1 MQHMHKFIKPMIH
14 QNAGI
19 AKSMLLF
26 VLMGCFL
33 LSACAVRKGLQS
45 FFTEVS
51 PVSPTAMK
59 LNKGLSS
66 RDLLTS
72 DIAFSC
78 AVALPSEEGKFFF
91 KQSMIEKSSSALMLF
106 FLLPAFLLS
115 VLSLKKDK
123 LSRVSTGLVP
133 SGSPV
138 PLFIKNRL
146 LLI

>member
-1 MQHMHKFIKPMIH
+1 MQHMHKLIKPIID
-14 QNAGI
+14 QNAGKG
-19 AKSMLLF
+19 KSLLLF

-51 PVSPTAMK
+51 PVSHTVLK
-59 LNKGLSS
+59 LNKILSS
-66 RDLLTS
+66 RDVLST
-72 DIAFSC
+72 DVAFSC
-78 AVALPSEEGKFFF
+78 AVALPSEDGKTIF
-91 KQSMIEKSSSALMLF
+91 KQSMIQKSSSALMLF

-123 LSRVSTGLVP
+123 LSRVPSGLVP

-138 PLFIKNRL
+138 PLFLKNRL
-146 LLI
+146 LLL

>member
-1 MQHMHKFIKPMIH
+1 MTHHNTRK
-14 QNAGI
+14 ARTL
-19 AKSMLLF
+19 LLF

-51 PVSPTAMK
+51 PVSQTAMK
-59 LNKGLSS
+59 LNKILSS
-66 RDLLTS
+66 RDVMMTG
-72 DIAFSC
+72 ATFSC
-78 AVALPSEEGKFFF
+78 SAALISEDGSSIFE
-91 KQSMIEKSSSALMLF
+91 QNMVQKSSSALMFF

-115 VLSLKKDK
+115 VLSFKNDK
-123 LSRVSTGLVP
+123 LSVVPTGLVF

>member
-1 MQHMHKFIKPMIH
+1 MIDH
-14 QNAGI
+14 NTSKAR
-19 AKSMLLF
+19 SLLLF

-51 PVSPTAMK
+51 PVSQTTMK
-59 LNKGLSS
+59 HNKILSS
-66 RDLLTS
+66 RDLLNTDVS
-72 DIAFSC
+72 FSC
-78 AVALPSEEGKFFF
+78 ATTLASEDLSSF
-91 KQSMIEKSSSALMLF
+91 KQSMIQKSSSALLLF

-123 LSRVSTGLVP
+123 LSGIPSSLVP

>member
-1 MQHMHKFIKPMIH
+1 MNP
-14 QNAGI
+14 QNVGKAR
-19 AKSMLLF
+19 SLLLF

-51 PVSPTAMK
+51 PASQTAMK
-59 LNKGLSS
+59 LNKILSS
-66 RDLLTS
+66 RDLLTT
-72 DIAFSC
+72 DVAFSC
-78 AVALPSEEGKFFF
+78 AATLASEDGKSFF
-91 KQSMIEKSSSALMLF
+91 KQSMIQKSSSTLMLF

-123 LSRVSTGLVP
+123 LSRVPSGLVP

-138 PLFIKNRL
+138 PLYIKNRL

>member
-1 MQHMHKFIKPMIH
+1 MQHMHKLIKPRIH
-14 QNAGI
+14 QNAGKG
-19 AKSMLLF
+19 KSLLLF

-51 PVSPTAMK
+51 PVSHMTMK
-59 LNKGLSS
+59 LNKSLSS
-66 RDLLTS
+66 RDLLST
-72 DIAFSC
+72 DVAFSC
-78 AVALPSEEGKFFF
+78 APAVASEDGNSIF
-91 KQSMIEKSSSALMLF
+91 KQSMTQKSSSALLLF
-106 FLLPAFLLS
+106 FLLPTFLLS

-123 LSRVSTGLVP
+123 LSSIPSGLVP

-146 LLI
+146 LLL

>member
-1 MQHMHKFIKPMIH
+1 MQHMHKLTKPMIH
-14 QNAGI
+14 QNASI
-19 AKSMLLF
+19 AKSLLLF

-51 PVSPTAMK
+51 PVSHTAIK
-59 LNKGLSS
+59 LNKLLLS
-66 RDLLTS
+66 RDLLTT
-72 DIAFSC
+72 DVAFTC
-78 AVALPSEEGKFFF
+78 AVALPSEDGKFFF
-91 KQSMIEKSSSALMLF
+91 KQSMIQKSSSALMLF

-123 LSRVSTGLVP
+123 LSKVPSGLVP

>member
-1 MQHMHKFIKPMIH
+1 MIY

-19 AKSMLLF
+19 AKSLLLF
-26 VLMGCFL
+26 VLMGCLL

-51 PVSPTAMK
+51 PVNQTAMK
-59 LNKGLSS
+59 LNKVVSS
-66 RDLLTS
+66 RDILTT

-78 AVALPSEEGKFFF
+78 AVALPSENGKYFF
-91 KQSMIEKSSSALMLF
+91 KQSIIQKSSSALMLF

-123 LSRVSTGLVP
+123 LSSVPSGLVL